1 MKFITFSEPI
11 RSNYSTM
18 LLTGSLN
25 IQKANDYYIKP
36 YLNEYK
42 DSIINFEVK
51 TDPKRTKVT
60 TIETYMDQINKY
72 CKQLGVT
79 NLIVTDGDYFKYLTK
94 VKKLNP
100 QLGYKLNSF
109 CNNYNVFYC
118 PSYKNIYYNPEVINN
133 IKLALV
139 AVNNHLKGTYQDL
152 GTNIIHSYKFLYRI
166 KDIKEALDNLLT
178 LNQPLTADI
187 ETFSLKFDEAGL
199 GTISL
204 STDKHNGIVIA
215 CDVTT
220 NQTKVV
226 NYKVRAL
233 LKDFFIQFSKIN
245 KLIWHNC
252 SYDITVLIYQLFM
265 SDLEDIKGLLEGL
278 EVFTNNFDDTK
289 IISYLA
295 LNSTSKPSL
304 SLKDL
309 SHEFSGNYAVEDIKD
324 ILQIPFNDLC
334 KYNLIDCLSTW
345 YVYEKYYDLMVQDK
359 QLELY
364 EGLFKDTLKDIIQ
377 MQLTGLPIK
386 MDQVKS
392 THKELENQLN
402 AYLDNIHNS
411 KIISKFNYYLKEQ
424 EVNLY
429 NSTRVKKRITFDD
442 ATAEFN
448 PNSNPQLVEL
458 LYSNDFM
465 ALPVLD
471 LTDKGN
477 PATSSKTISKLINH
491 TENQEYRDLLS
502 NLVEYNKL
510 NKILT
515 AFFPAFLNAK
525 ECNSNHYLYGFF
537 NLGGTVSGRLSSN
550 NINLQNLPSTGSKYA
565 KPVKKCF
572 GFNNK
577 EWLFV
582 GADFNALEDRIIC
595 LLTKDP
601 VRRSIYLDGY
611 DGHCRNSYAY
621 YTEQMPDIQLA
632 EPQEKCYKAKVGQT
646 YICFKANEKV
656 IYQGKEFTGEE
667 LYAYIK
673 N

>member
-632 EPQEKCYKAKVGQT
+632 EPQEKCYKA
-646 YICFKANEKV
+646 NEKV